1 MTAFFTSLIWLV
13 PVLGTCQLLLLLDNL
28 SRFKKTYS
36 LKDRKRSTTVSVMI
50 PARNEAANIESCIES
65 LKSQTYEN
73 MEVLVFDD
81 CSEDDTATIA
91 TRCIALDERFRLI
104 IGQGKTEGWAG
115 KNDAL
120 RKVVREAG
128 GEILIFVDADTRL
141 APQAVEG
148 AVAILEDE
156 NAGLLSLWPRQIMAS
171 LEEKVMM
178 PLLSFI
184 LLAFLPIKFAE
195 SSPLKEFTAA
205 NGQFMIFSRSAY
217 EKCGGHEALKE
228 EIMDDVRLAQRVK
241 ACGERVIIRDAGP
254 LATCR
259 MYDSFEK
266 IWQGFRKNLYPAF
279 NNHFILFFSS
289 LSILAIG
296 HALPMAALAFA
307 LAAGS
312 SGLALAASWQL
323 LNGLTTRV
331 VLAASLKQPLF
342 STLFHPLAISI
353 TILMALASYR
363 GYTGEGVVWKGRI
376 YKRG

>member
-1 MTAFFTSLIWLV
+1 MTVFFNYLIWLV

-28 SRFKKTYS
+28 SRFKRTYS
-36 LKDRKRSTTVSVMI
+36 LKGGKRSTTVSVMI

-65 LKSQTYEN
+65 LKSQTYRN

-81 CSEDDTATIA
+81 CSEDDTAAIA
-91 TRCIALDERFRLI
+91 TRCIALDQRFRLVS
-104 IGQGKTEGWAG
+104 GQGKTEGFAG

-120 RKVVREAG
+120 RKVVRDAG
-128 GEILIFVDADTRL
+128 GEILIFIDADTRL
-141 APQAVEG
+141 APKAVEV
-148 AVAILEDE
+148 AVAILEE
-156 NAGLLSLWPRQIMAS
+156 EKAGLLSLWPRQTMTS
-171 LEEKVMM
+171 PEEKMMM
-178 PLLSFI
+178 PLLSFT
-184 LLAFLPIKFAE
+184 LLAFLPLKFAE

-241 ACGERVIIRDAGP
+241 ACGERVIIRDAGQ

-279 NNHFILFFSS
+279 NNHFVLFISS
-289 LSILAIG
+289 LFILAIG
-296 HALPMAALAFA
+296 HALPMAALLSG

-312 SGLALAASWQL
+312 SGLALAASWQIF
-323 LNGLTTRV
+323 NGLAIRV
-331 VLAASLKQPLF
+331 ILAFSLKQPLI
-342 STLFHPLAISI
+342 STLLHPLAISI

-363 GYTGEGVVWKGRI
+363 GYTGEGVVWKGRV